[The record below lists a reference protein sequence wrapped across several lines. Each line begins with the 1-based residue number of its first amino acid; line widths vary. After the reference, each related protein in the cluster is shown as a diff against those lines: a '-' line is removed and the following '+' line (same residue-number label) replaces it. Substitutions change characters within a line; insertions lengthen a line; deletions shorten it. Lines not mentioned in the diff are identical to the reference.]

1 MTWRRFVRK
10 IRAGDGG
17 TFLTLLTRAQKLDQ
31 NDANVSAA
39 FRAGLRV
46 GAEHPEVVA
55 WLDATKEE
63 NDG

>member
-1 MTWRRFVRK
+1 MSWRFIRK

-17 TFLTLLTRAQKLDQ
+17 TFLSLLIRAQQIDA
-31 NDANVSAA
+31 NDASVAAA

-55 WLDATKEE
+55 WLDATKEK